1 VTSASKTPAAP
12 FIAGDAT
19 KARFFAFFVD
29 QLLSL
34 GLMILA
40 AALVP
45 PEYPGAR
52 WAVFVAVYV
61 AYFLVLEA
69 VWSRTPGKLFQGLVI
84 RQLDGSP
91 CGWRAALIRFACR
104 IVEINPLL
112 LGDLPAAIVILCT
125 KRRQRIGDLLAG
137 TVVVRSGVRFAAA
150 EPNSSTAGGLAP
162 GDTLETDPPGPAAA
176 MIAHLWLGQFAPD
189 APADFFEERRP
200 REDDEPL
207 SPFAASQGETWFD
220 YDFVEIS
227 YLDDME
233 SVGSLVDG
241 HSYSD
246 TYRDAV
252 VARAAALG
260 IDRANVF
267 VWAGR
272 EQFNSPNS
280 TSGPGYQLWYLGE
293 FESR

>member
-1 VTSASKTPAAP
+1 MSASETPAALH
-12 FIAGDAT
+12 IAGDAT

-52 WAVFVAVYV
+52 WTVFIAVYV

-69 VWSRTPGKLFQGLVI
+69 VWSRTPGKFFQGLVI
-84 RQLDGSP
+84 RHLDGTR
-91 CGWRAALIRFACR
+91 CGWQAALIRFVCR

-112 LGDLPAAIVILCT
+112 LGGLPAGIAILCT

-137 TVVVRSGVRFAAA
+137 TVVVRSAARFPAA

-162 GDTLETDPPGPAAA
+162 GDTLETDPPGPAGE
-176 MIAHLWLGQFAPD
+176 MIAHLWLGQFGPA
-189 APADFFEERRP
+189 APADFFEERSP
-200 REDDEPL
+200 REDDDDPL
-207 SPFAASQGETWFD
+207 SPFAASQGETWYD
-220 YDFVEIS
+220 HDFVEIS
-227 YLDDME
+227 YLDEME

-293 FESR
+293 FECR